1 MAHFSEKSIVN
12 INLGVRQ
19 NLHPLTKEFSCFRA
33 LEYTL
38 QTKAVYRYFLTVID
52 LRVALNILYSNARL
66 VYGV

>member
-1 MAHFSEKSIVN
+1 MAHFSEKSTVN
-12 INLGVRQ
+12 ISLGVRQ

-38 QTKAVYRYFLTVID
+38 QTKAVYCYFLTVFD
-52 LRVALNILYSNARL
+52 FRVALNILYSNALL